1 MEVSRWLA
9 RSTIDREVVGS
20 SPALAAGCRS
30 KREPVAVCTLQGLW
44 AHSTLHAFCV
54 GK

>member
-30 KREPVAVCTLQGLW
+30 KREPVAVCTL
-44 AHSTLHAFCV
+44 HSTLHAFCV